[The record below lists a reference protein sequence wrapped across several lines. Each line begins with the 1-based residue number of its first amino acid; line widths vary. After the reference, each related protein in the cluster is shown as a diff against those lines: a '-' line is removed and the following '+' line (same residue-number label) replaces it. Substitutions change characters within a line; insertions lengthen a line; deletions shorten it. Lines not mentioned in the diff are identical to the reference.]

1 MTLDADAL
9 RERLDAP
16 VVHRESVPSTS
27 DLARARGRDG
37 APHGTMVVA
46 DEQSASRGRTGDAWA
61 APPGGV
67 WASIVLRPA
76 FAASHVGR
84 LTFAGGLAAATTA
97 EAHGVDARLKWP
109 NDVVVPDGSTGAGG
123 SDTPDAPP
131 KLCGVL
137 TEAVVDDVPVAGKPV
152 DEVLPGTDPADADL
166 SFAVLGVGLNAALEP
181 SVLDVDRPVATLQDE
196 VGDVD
201 PTDVAA
207 TLHERTMAW
216 VQRVESDDGFAAA
229 LDAWRE
235 RSTTLGERVRVTRRA
250 GASVVGTATGV
261 TETGALVV
269 EAGGSRV
276 ELTAGE
282 CETLRRD

>member
-1 MTLDADAL
+1 MTVDAEVLAA
-9 RERLDAP
+9 RLDTP
-16 VVHRESVPSTS
+16 LVHRESAPSTN
-27 DLARARGRDG
+27 DLARGRGREG

-67 WASIVLRPA
+67 WASIVLRPE
-76 FAASHVGR
+76 FPASHVGR
-84 LTFAGGLAAATTA
+84 LTFAGGVAAARTA
-97 EAHGVDARLKWP
+97 DAYGVDARLKWP
-109 NDVVVPDGSTGAGG
+109 NDVVLPDGSAGAGG
-123 SDTPDAPP
+123 SDTANAAP

-137 TEAVVDDVPVAGKPV
+137 TEAVVEDVPVAGKPV

-181 SVLDVDRPVATLQDE
+181 AALSVDRPVATLQDE
-196 VGDVD
+196 VGAVD

-207 TLHERTMAW
+207 TLHEETMDW
-216 VQRVESDDGFAAA
+216 VARVETQEGFERT

-235 RSTTLGERVRVTRRA
+235 RSTTLGERVRVRTRA
-250 GASVVGTATGV
+250 GETVVGEATSV

-269 EAGGSRV
+269 ETAGSRIEVTDGEVV
-276 ELTAGE
+276 E
-282 CETLRRD
+282 LRRD